1 MNRNL
6 FSRRLF
12 ADWKPTVSK
21 MLETYLT
28 LDPGFSDAQNYALF
42 DSNLPI
48 YLLGEKFTSRR
59 DMGRIKEFMSSLL
72 WFTYRKNFQPIGGTG
87 PTTDQGWGCMLRCG
101 QMLLAR
107 VLIVRHLGRNW
118 LWDRDIKLAEY
129 KRILRMFQ
137 DKKNCLFSIHQIGF
151 DFHWYFDILRS
162 NCSFV
167 AHMGVSEGKEIGE
180 WFGPN
185 TAAQVLKKLVIYDQW
200 SRLTVHVALDNVL
213 ITSDIRTMAFTKPP
227 CRKSGSRRETG
238 SDYND
243 NHDAINP
250 AVTIPNSPIKDGNVA
265 EAEILPELTRS
276 PTRSETSS
284 VSSYGGVGEEWR
296 PLLIIIPLR
305 LGLSTINRCY
315 FPAIQAFF
323 QLPQCVGII
332 GGRPNHALYFCGI
345 ADNNLLYLDPH
356 FCQDFVDLDETTT
369 TKDERDGYV
378 EIKNDEFKDSTYHC
392 PFILSTKIDKVDP
405 SLALGFLCHTE
416 DDYNELSQRLRT
428 HLLPAST
435 PPLFEMLETRPK
447 NFPPFVPYVGENTKL
462 RGKFLNQLFFT
473 EVNWYQ

>member
-1 MNRNL
+1 MLAELRL
-6 FSRRLF
+6 KKDRVHEEAKRLF

-48 YLLGEKFTSRR
+48 YLLGEKFKSRS

-101 QMLLAR
+101 QMLLGR
-107 VLIVRHLGRNW
+107 VLIMRHLGRNW
-118 LWDRDIKLAEY
+118 LWDRDIKLAKY
-129 KRILRMFQ
+129 KRILP
-137 DKKNCLFSIHQIGF
+137 
-151 DFHWYFDILRS
+151 
-162 NCSFV
+162 
-167 AHMGVSEGKEIGE
+167 HMGVSEGKEIGE

-227 CRKSGSRRETG
+227 QRKSGSRRETG

-243 NHDAINP
+243 NHDAINL
-250 AVTIPNSPIKDGNVA
+250 A
-265 EAEILPELTRS
+265 EAEILPDLTRS

-284 VSSYGGVGEEWR
+284 ISSYGGVNEEWR

-305 LGLSTINRCY
+305 LGLNTINRCY

-369 TKDERDGYV
+369 TRDERDGYV

-416 DDYNELSQRLRT
+416 DDYNELAHRLRT
-428 HLLPAST
+428 HLLPASK

-462 RGKFLNQLFFT
+462 RDYADLG
-473 EVNWYQ
+473 EVNDSYDEFELLE

>member
-1 MNRNL
+1 MLAELRL
-6 FSRRLF
+6 KKERVHEEAKKLF

-48 YLLGEKFTSRR
+48 YLLGEKFMPKG
-59 DMGRIKEFMSSLL
+59 DMGRIKKFMSSLL

-107 VLIVRHLGRNW
+107 ALVMRHLGRNW
-118 LWDRDIKLAEY
+118 LWDQDIQLAEY
-129 KRILRMFQ
+129 KRILP
-137 DKKNCLFSIHQIGF
+137 
-151 DFHWYFDILRS
+151 
-162 NCSFV
+162 
-167 AHMGVSEGKEIGE
+167 HMGVSEGKEIGE

-200 SRLTVHVALDNVL
+200 SRLAVHVALDNVL
-213 ITSDIRTMAFTKPP
+213 ITSDIRTMAFTRPP
-227 CRKSGSRRETG
+227 HRKSGSRHETG

-243 NHDAINP
+243 NLDAIDP
-250 AVTIPNSPIKDGNVA
+250 A
-265 EAEILPELTRS
+265 EAEIPPESTRS

-284 VSSYGGVGEEWR
+284 ISSCGGVSEEWR

-305 LGLSTINRCY
+305 LGLNTINRCY

-356 FCQDFVDLDETTT
+356 FCQDFVDLDETMTT
-369 TKDERDGYV
+369 RDQRDGYV
-378 EIKNDEFKDSTYHC
+378 EGL
-392 PFILSTKIDKVDP
+392 FI
-405 SLALGFLCHTE
+405 F
-416 DDYNELSQRLRT
+416 Q

-447 NFPPFVPYVGENTKL
+447 NFPPFVPYVGETTKL
-462 RGKFLNQLFFT
+462 RDYADLG
-473 EVNWYQ
+473 EVNDSYDEFELLE

>member
-1 MNRNL
+1 MLAELRL
-6 FSRRLF
+6 KKDRVHEEAKRLF
-12 ADWKPTVSK
+12 ADWKPVVNK

-48 YLLGEKFTSRR
+48 YLLGEKFTSRG
-59 DMGRIKEFMSSLL
+59 DMARLKEFMASLL

-118 LWDRDIKLAEY
+118 LWDRDVMLTEY

-137 DKKNCLFSIHQIGF
+137 DKKNCLFSIHQIA
-151 DFHWYFDILRS
+151 
-162 NCSFV
+162 N
-167 AHMGVSEGKEIGE
+167 MGVSEGKEIGE

-213 ITSDIRTMAFTKPP
+213 ITSDIRTMAFTRPP
-227 CRKSGSRRETG
+227 YRKSGSRRETE

-243 NHDAINP
+243 NLGAIDP
-250 AVTIPNSPIKDGNVA
+250 T
-265 EAEILPELTRS
+265 EAEILPKSTRS

-284 VSSYGGVGEEWR
+284 ISSYSGVNEEWR

-305 LGLSTINRCY
+305 LGLNTINRCY

-323 QLPQCVGII
+323 ELPQCVGII

-345 ADNNLLYLDPH
+345 VDNNLLYLDPH
-356 FCQDFVDLDETTT
+356 FCQNFVDLDEATT
-369 TKDERDGYV
+369 TKDERGDYV
-378 EIKNDEFKDSTYHC
+378 EIKNDEFRDSTYHC

-405 SLALGFLCHTE
+405 SLALGFFCHTE
-416 DDYNELSQRLRT
+416 DDYSELANRLRT

-447 NFPPFVPYVGENTKL
+447 NFPPFIPYVGENTKL
-462 RGKFLNQLFFT
+462 RDYMDLG
-473 EVNWYQ
+473 EVNDSYDEFELLE

>member
-1 MNRNL
+1 MTCFTCKMVVRKVML
-6 FSRRLF
+6 AELRLKKERVHEEAKKLF
-12 ADWKPTVSK
+12 ADWKPTVSR

-28 LDPGFSDAQNYALF
+28 LDPSFSDAQNYALF

-59 DMGRIKEFMSSLL
+59 DMGRIKEFMTSLL
-72 WFTYRKNFQPIGGTG
+72 WFTYRKNFEPIGGIG

-107 VLIVRHLGRNW
+107 VLILRHLGPDW

-129 KRILRMFQ
+129 KRILP
-137 DKKNCLFSIHQIGF
+137 
-151 DFHWYFDILRS
+151 
-162 NCSFV
+162 
-167 AHMGVSEGKEIGE
+167 HMGVSEGKKIGE

-200 SRLTVHVALDNVL
+200 SRLTIHVALDNVL
-213 ITSDIRTMAFTKPP
+213 ITSDIRTMAFTRPP
-227 CRKSGSRRETG
+227 YRRSGSRRETG
-238 SDYND
+238 SDCND
-243 NHDAINP
+243 NQDIIDP
-250 AVTIPNSPIKDGNVA
+250 AG
-265 EAEILPELTRS
+265 AEILPELTCS

-284 VSSYGGVGEEWR
+284 VSSYSGGISEEWR

-315 FPAIQAFF
+315 LPAIQAFF

-369 TKDERDGYV
+369 ARDKRDGYV
-378 EIKNDEFKDSTYHC
+378 EIKNNEFKDSTYHC
-392 PFILSTKIDKVDP
+392 PFILSTKFDKVDP
-405 SLALGFLCHTE
+405 SLALGFFCRTE
-416 DDYNELSQRLRT
+416 DDYNDLAKRLRT
-428 HLLPAST
+428 HLLLAST

-462 RGKFLNQLFFT
+462 RDYTDLG
-473 EVNWYQ
+473 EVNDSYDEFELLE